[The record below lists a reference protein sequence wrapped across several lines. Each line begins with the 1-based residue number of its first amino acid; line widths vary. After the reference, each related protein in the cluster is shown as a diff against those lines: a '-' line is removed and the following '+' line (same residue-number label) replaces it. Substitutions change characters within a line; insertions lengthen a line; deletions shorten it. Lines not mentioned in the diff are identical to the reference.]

1 MKFKELAGKAG
12 KGHKGAVQIFLMM
25 LPKGGMPEGME
36 PEEYAGQL
44 SDDENVEDYEVEEDS
59 FFEYLGVTEE
69 EVENDDPME
78 DEQGTGFQDLKL
90 KKSIFDA
97 LEPLDL
103 PEEAVKAICGAIYD
117 GVIGGD
123 IFPRLKKG
131 QDKAHGSEEEV
142 EEDVE
147 MEEEMEEEVY

>member
-12 KGHKGAVQIFLMM
+12 KGHKGATSIFLMM

-36 PEEYAGQL
+36 PKEYASQV
-44 SDDENVEDYEVEEDS
+44 STDDEFEDYDVEEDT

-97 LEPLDL
+97 IEPLDL
-103 PEEAVKAICGAIYD
+103 PEEAVKAICGVIYD

-131 QDKAHGSEEEV
+131 QDKAHGSEEEEVEIEV
-142 EEDVE
+142 EE
-147 MEEEMEEEVY
+147 EEEVY